1 VSRKLQLLLFAGGS
15 AVFAYLVARIGLGK
29 LVADA
34 VQTGWLFVPIML
46 LYGVVCV
53 CNAAA
58 WWLIMADEPSR
69 PPFWRTWAIT
79 VAGFSLNFMT
89 PMVNVGGEPFKIAAV
104 SSWLGVRRAAGSA
117 VSYQILHTLGMLL
130 SALTAVVLGALLLP
144 HHAGVLVGLGV
155 AGAVLAALS
164 ALLLTGHRR
173 GVLERALNLLHR
185 LPLLAPLARRLEPR
199 RATLVQMDEQ
209 IAEFYHRRPY
219 RFLQALGLE
228 YLSRAV
234 LMVEYVL
241 IALGVGLNIT
251 YLQAYVIGGL
261 TSLIQN
267 VMFIVPFE
275 VGTKEGS
282 LYLMFQLLGLDPALG
297 VYTAIVS
304 RLRDIAWIG
313 VGLALVWLSG
323 RRASPPDPLSTVW
336 RGGTGVRPGG

>member
-1 VSRKLQLLLFAGGS
+1 MARDLLSPIGILDDTHS
-15 AVFAYLVARIGLGK
+15 AVQRVA
-29 LVADA
+29 A
-34 VQTGWLFVPIML
+34 P
-46 LYGVVCV
+46 
-53 CNAAA
+53 
-58 WWLIMADEPSR
+58 
-69 PPFWRTWAIT
+69 
-79 VAGFSLNFMT
+79 
-89 PMVNVGGEPFKIAAV
+89 
-104 SSWLGVRRAAGSA
+104 WLGV
-117 VSYQILHTLGMLL
+117 LWLGLL
-130 SALTAVVLGALLLP
+130 
-144 HHAGVLVGLGV
+144 
-155 AGAVLAALS
+155 
-164 ALLLTGHRR
+164 
-173 GVLERALNLLHR
+173 
-185 LPLLAPLARRLEPR
+185 
-199 RATLVQMDEQ
+199 
-209 IAEFYHRRPY
+209 PY